1 MASWFKGKRK
11 DSGEDNTVEVRAR
24 VIADAVHAGS
34 YVEQAPSGM
43 LPVQYPPAAEAPQQ
57 QAPQQPPQE
66 EVELENDF
74 RVEPALVSIAPE
86 VYDQVLDER
95 RALVALALYAHDRAR
110 SSGVAERIEA
120 GLAEVGVT
128 ALRPDGDAFD
138 PAVHEAGGTLDT
150 EDTALDGTVA
160 ETEVV
165 GFSDRGLVLR
175 APIVTVYRAGASTA

>member
-11 DSGEDNTVEVRAR
+11 DTGEDNTVEVRAR
-24 VIADAVHAGS
+24 VIADAAHAGS
-34 YVEQAPSGM
+34 YVEQAPSGV
-43 LPVQYPPAAEAPQQ
+43 LPVQYPPTEAPQQ
-57 QAPQQPPQE
+57 QPPPPPQE

-150 EDTALDGTVA
+150 GDAALDGTVA